1 MAERSLAGALSRAR
15 CVVCV
20 GPGGVG
26 KTSTSAA
33 LAMEGAAQGRRT
45 VVLTIDPARRLANAL
60 GMPQIGNV
68 ERDVDA
74 AAFEAVGL
82 PPPKGRMTAM
92 MLDIKQT
99 WDDVVTRYHPDP
111 AKKKKLLESRMY
123 VTMSTALAGSQE
135 YMAMEKLYELSCR
148 KDDPLDLIVLD
159 TPPSNHAMDFLE
171 APSRML
177 NALDN
182 DATRWLLEPAL
193 NKKRIS
199 TKLFDAGSSFFIRT
213 IARFTGTELLQ
224 ELSELLAGFSGM
236 FDGFRERAK
245 VVRRILEAED
255 TTFFVISTPNPS
267 GVEAATQFCQR
278 LESYGI
284 RVGATVLNRATPN
297 PFAGPDGPERERL
310 EVAIAA
316 AGGTKALADRLY
328 EEAETAWTRARA
340 HEAARAGLEAK
351 MTRPVLLVPQLRRDV
366 HDLVGL
372 EQLRGHLFDAPGLSE
387 GEP

>member
-1 MAERSLAGALSRAR
+1 MADTLASPLSRAR

-33 LAMEGAAQGRRT
+33 IAMQGAAAGRRT
-45 VVLTIDPARRLANAL
+45 CVLTIDPARRLANAL

-148 KDDPLDLIVLD
+148 DEDPLDLIVLD

-193 NKKRIS
+193 NKKRTS
-199 TKLFDAGSSFFIRT
+199 RKLFDAGSSFFLRT
-213 IARFTGTELLQ
+213 ISRFTGAELLQ
-224 ELSELLAGFSGM
+224 ELAELLAGFSGM

-245 VVRRILEAED
+245 AVRKILEADD
-255 TTFFVISTPNPS
+255 TTFFVISTPNTS
-267 GVEAATQFCQR
+267 GVDAAGQFHER
-278 LESYGI
+278 LTSHGI
-284 RVGATVLNRATPN
+284 HVGAAVLNRATPD
-297 PFAGPDGPERERL
+297 PFGGEPCPALDAL
-310 EVAIAA
+310 EAAVVAE
-316 AGGTKALADRLY
+316 GGTADLAARLHR
-328 EEAETAWTRARA
+328 EAELTRDRAVAHVEARTSLDN
-340 HEAARAGLEAK
+340 RLDV
-351 MTRPVLLVPQLRRDV
+351 PVVLIPQLPRDV
-366 HDLVGL
+366 HDLLGL
-372 EQLRGHLFDAPGLSE
+372 EQLRRHLF
-387 GEP
+387 GESSTD

>member
-1 MAERSLAGALSRAR
+1 MAERSLADPLARAR

-148 KDDPLDLIVLD
+148 EDDPLDLIVLD

-171 APSRML
+171 APARML

-199 TKLFDAGSSFFIRT
+199 TKLFDAGSSFFLRT
-213 IARFTGTELLQ
+213 ISRFTGAELLQ
-224 ELSELLAGFSGM
+224 ELAELLAGFSGM

-245 VVRRILEAED
+245 AVRKILEAED
-255 TTFFVISTPNPS
+255 TTFFVISTPNAA
-267 GVEAATQFCQR
+267 GVDAAAQFSER
-278 LESYGI
+278 LTSQGI
-284 RVGATVLNRATPN
+284 RVGAAVLNRAATD
-297 PFAGPDGPERERL
+297 PFAGRERPDRAAL
-310 EVAIAA
+310 EAAVEA
-316 AGGTKALADRLY
+316 AGGTAALAGALY
-328 EEAETAWTRARA
+328 DEAEAAWAQSNAHDEARA
-340 HEAARAGLEAK
+340 ALEAK
-351 MTRPVLLVPQLRRDV
+351 VSRPVLLVPQLRRDV
-366 HDLVGL
+366 HDLLGL
-372 EQLRGHLFDAPGLSE
+372 EQLRRHLFGAPDLSE
-387 GEP
+387 EP